1 MTEVFIDAGFMPFIH
16 PSDSSEKP
24 ITNLGDISLGLR
36 TVFTG
41 TVSGTDEQEHTV
53 NVRLPFSLPYVSR
66 DTNEYI
72 LTTQDYDKLTNQ
84 LDNFCST
91 FNNQYQELLTKF
103 ERLLNYL
110 ENWIDVGNITMAG
123 LNDYVEYGDYTVRL
137 VITKPMTEVGETFK
151 IYIFNIPDGYELTK
165 ITEFK
170 NSTTTEFAT
179 FTTEN
184 RIITITPTRIPTGN
198 IVMTFAI
205 ASETE
210 NDAFDISFSSSLL
223 STEGN
228 VYKTNDITYY
238 QNPSE

>member
-1 MTEVFIDAGFMPFIH
+1 MAEGGEFGFFIPYIH
-16 PSDSSEKP
+16 SSNSSEKP
-24 ITNLGDISLGLR
+24 ITNLGDVRLGLN

-53 NVRLPFSLPYVSR
+53 NVGLPFSLANVSE
-66 DTNEYI
+66 DTGITLITSKEYDD
-72 LTTQDYDKLTNQ
+72 LYDKYSN
-84 LDNFCST
+84 
-91 FNNQYQELLTKF
+91 LLTKF
-103 ERLLNYL
+103 NILVYYL
-110 ENWIDVGNITMAG
+110 ENWIDVGNVTMAG
-123 LNDYVEYGDYTVRL
+123 LSDYVEYGDYTVRL

-198 IVMTFAI
+198 IVMTFA
-205 ASETE
+205 SETE

-238 QNPSE
+238 QNTSE

>member
-1 MTEVFIDAGFMPFIH
+1 MTEWAVGADPPVMTYIH
-16 PSDSSEKP
+16 SSDSSEKP
-24 ITNLGDISLGLR
+24 ITNLGDVSLGLN

-53 NVRLPFSLPYVSR
+53 NVRLPFSLADVSE
-66 DTNEYI
+66 DTNAYM
-72 LTTQDYDKLTNQ
+72 LTTQEYNNFTNQ
-84 LDNFCST
+84 LDNFYST
-91 FNNQYQELLTKF
+91 FNNQYQELSNKF

-198 IVMTFAI
+198 IVMTFA
-205 ASETE
+205 SETE
-210 NDAFDISFSSSLL
+210 NDAFDISFSYSRL

-228 VYKTNDITYY
+228 VIKTNDITYY
-238 QNPSE
+238 QNTSE